1 MNLQQLNSKLEKM
14 EAVLK
19 ANEEQIAVF
28 NEQNGIL
35 KSNIS
40 EVKKLQKKYE
50 CIEADLEKKI
60 ESLNL
65 MDLDLKPKRR
75 TKPKKKVQAYV
86 TENAVE
92 EKKTDDEADISKY
105 FNH

>member
-1 MNLQQLNSKLEKM
+1 M
-14 EAVLK
+14 
-19 ANEEQIAVF
+19 

-50 CIEADLEKKI
+50 SIEADLEKKI

-75 TKPKKKVQAYV
+75 TNRKKKVQADV